1 MNISGPVKLDGVFL
15 YRDPFLCVSGHTL
28 VGKSCHVYTLCAS
41 ENEPNSI
48 SKTSP
53 PTGLG
58 MNFTQTNRDQ
68 SLNQNPPNLV
78 TDSCA
83 PDQTIITI
91 RRYHR
96 PLGPLLTAHLVSRNQ
111 SI

>member
-1 MNISGPVKLDGVFL
+1 
-15 YRDPFLCVSGHTL
+15 
-28 VGKSCHVYTLCAS
+28 
-41 ENEPNSI
+41 
-48 SKTSP
+48 
-53 PTGLG
+53 

-96 PLGPLLTAHLVSRNQ
+96 PLGPLLTAHLVTVINQ
-111 SI
+111 FSYNFFLNKMLNLYYFRDFLMSVTIF